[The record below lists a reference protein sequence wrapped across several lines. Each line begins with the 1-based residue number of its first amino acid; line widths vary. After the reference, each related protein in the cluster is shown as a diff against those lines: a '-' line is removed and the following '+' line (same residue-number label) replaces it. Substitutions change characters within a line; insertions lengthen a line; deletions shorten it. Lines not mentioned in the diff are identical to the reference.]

1 MHVPWRA
8 LTLAVLVVLLV
19 GAVLYEGLH
28 AAKGEVA
35 SAPGVTRVAAE
46 AHSSISG
53 ELGLDIPA
61 YHLTPN
67 AGAFRGVNAAE
78 HLRIDF
84 TRSGVLLGSRAAQLG
99 LRLRAEGSGSSLRVV
114 DTVAPE
120 LERANDVAYLH
131 EGITEWYVNGPLGL
145 EQGFSIARPPASAA
159 TLALAVGVS
168 GASRVALA
176 ADGQSALLRTA
187 GGEGVRYGGLSAR
200 DASGHALPS
209 WMTVDGQLLLLHVD
223 ARGARF
229 PLVVDP
235 MVEAEPENKLD
246 AGSERLSSGSSGE
259 PAERAQFGWSVALS
273 SEGNTALVG
282 APGEDNGAGAA
293 WVFTRSDGRWMQEAA
308 KLTIPE
314 GTLNVETCSDAQE
327 DAEEEGEPPSEE
339 ERHPCRFG
347 RSVALSADG
356 NTAVIGAPHENG
368 NTGAVWIFTHSGT
381 GWTAGSELSSPE
393 PASKQRFG
401 TSVAVSADG
410 GTLAVGAPRQDGG
423 RVWAF
428 SHSASGWSAL
438 GGPLTG
444 AGEQGDG
451 FFGQSIALSAGGE
464 TMLVGAPR
472 DSEERGAA
480 WGFSRSGAGWLEQGP
495 KLTGAIPTPGARFG
509 SSVALSG
516 DASTALVGA
525 RGAENG
531 NGAASA
537 FSNTG
542 TGWAEQGPA
551 LNGEDEAGEEFGGSV
566 ALSFDGN
573 VAVVGAA
580 QAEGHRGRTWLFERS
595 TGGWGTAQ
603 EKLGRGLSRRGPIQ
617 FGSAVALS
625 ADAETVLVGAHSDER
640 AGAAW
645 VFGPGPSKPPVGPPP
660 PVNRQTTNEVSGN
673 SGMLSAFATGSE
685 AVVLSFGPSAHPS
698 CRVSLLSSRI
708 TVHAHARALVRL
720 RALGAATCRGT
731 LTLKVKLKP
740 AERRSRL
747 KAIASVRFSLAAGK
761 VAAVKLA
768 LNASGRALL
777 RAGHG
782 HLSASLVVLKSTP
795 APTQARTAQ
804 VRLTRPR
811 AAPSKAP
818 AGR

>member
-1 MHVPWRA
+1 
-8 LTLAVLVVLLV
+8 
-19 GAVLYEGLH
+19 
-28 AAKGEVA
+28 
-35 SAPGVTRVAAE
+35 
-46 AHSSISG
+46 
-53 ELGLDIPA
+53 
-61 YHLTPN
+61 
-67 AGAFRGVNAAE
+67 
-78 HLRIDF
+78 
-84 TRSGVLLGSRAAQLG
+84 
-99 LRLRAEGSGSSLRVV
+99 
-114 DTVAPE
+114 
-120 LERANDVAYLH
+120 
-131 EGITEWYVNGPLGL
+131 
-145 EQGFSIARPPASAA
+145 
-159 TLALAVGVS
+159 
-168 GASRVALA
+168 
-176 ADGQSALLRTA
+176 
-187 GGEGVRYGGLSAR
+187 
-200 DASGHALPS
+200 
-209 WMTVDGQLLLLHVD
+209 
-223 ARGARF
+223 
-229 PLVVDP
+229 
-235 MVEAEPENKLD
+235 
-246 AGSERLSSGSSGE
+246 
-259 PAERAQFGWSVALS
+259 
-273 SEGNTALVG
+273 
-282 APGEDNGAGAA
+282 
-293 WVFTRSDGRWMQEAA
+293 
-308 KLTIPE
+308 
-314 GTLNVETCSDAQE
+314 
-327 DAEEEGEPPSEE
+327 
-339 ERHPCRFG
+339 
-347 RSVALSADG
+347 
-356 NTAVIGAPHENG
+356 
-368 NTGAVWIFTHSGT
+368 
-381 GWTAGSELSSPE
+381 
-393 PASKQRFG
+393 
-401 TSVAVSADG
+401 
-410 GTLAVGAPRQDGG
+410 
-423 RVWAF
+423 
-428 SHSASGWSAL
+428 
-438 GGPLTG
+438 
-444 AGEQGDG
+444 
-451 FFGQSIALSAGGE
+451 
-464 TMLVGAPR
+464 
-472 DSEERGAA
+472 
-480 WGFSRSGAGWLEQGP
+480 
-495 KLTGAIPTPGARFG
+495 
-509 SSVALSG
+509 VALSG